1 MVAAADP
8 AEPRERR
15 PSAFALGVSAL
26 FALFLL
32 LAAGAVVQGRIN
44 HDEGWYL
51 YAAGRVLEGALPY
64 RDFAYFQAPLLP
76 FVHAPAQLLFGPG
89 VVVGRLTSLALSIG
103 TVALGARLAF
113 VHGGRLAALFFLGI
127 LCLTPQQLWAF
138 TTTRT
143 EPLVAF
149 WLMLAAFFL
158 LARPVSARASGA
170 ALAAMVLAV
179 GTRVSVMPAALL
191 VRGRRPLVTAWHMRP
206 GDRPP
211 DLLVV
216 VVIDKEARVP
226 SRMGDYR
233 IAMPNTIR
241 REEA

>member
-1 MVAAADP
+1 MVAATDP

-170 ALAAMVLAV
+170 ALAAMVL
-179 GTRVSVMPAALL
+179 GYTTTNFL
-191 VRGRRPLVTAWHMRP
+191 
-206 GDRPP
+206 
-211 DLLVV
+211 DLLLNSLDLLILFCWFQLPRTDTINLVNKFTNLCLH
-216 VVIDKEARVP
+216 IYWYFF
-226 SRMGDYR
+226 RMH
-233 IAMPNTIR
+233 ITSSQN
-241 REEA
+241 